1 RRSTVCAWIP
11 PRPSRTRS
19 AFRYR
24 SSRSDCRS
32 TSRRCGARD
41 PANTADFAAT
51 LRLMRVSRTSALSI
65 AVSAA
70 LLAGGTL
77 AVSGCGGGK
86 AANEATPAEIEQ
98 DEEASLHREEQAEA
112 AQQREAL
119 SVIESKQREEEAET
133 NAETTLATAKARA
146 KRREKAAEA
155 AAK

>member
-1 RRSTVCAWIP
+1 
-11 PRPSRTRS
+11 
-19 AFRYR
+19 
-24 SSRSDCRS
+24 
-32 TSRRCGARD
+32 
-41 PANTADFAAT
+41 
-51 LRLMRVSRTSALSI
+51 MRVLRTSALSI

-86 AANEATPAEIEQ
+86 TAHEATPAEVEQ
-98 DEEASLHREEQAEA
+98 DEEAALHREEQAEA

-146 KRREKAAEA
+146 KKREKAAEERIKKLEREL
-155 AAK
+155 AAKKPPPTTSTTTTTKSNRKQSPPQREKTVSAEGVHGSH